1 MKKTENDLNMRH
13 LNMMGAHEDIAKH
26 TKDNLMYNNELG
38 HKQITAHITNGTDF
52 SGMSKEEIEIY
63 SSEYSITYKK
73 DDHASHI
80 WILICEPLF
89 FTQLLQ

>member
-63 SSEYSITYKK
+63 SSKYRFKYGWK
-73 DDHASHI
+73 DGQIPSSMYRH
-80 WILICEPLF
+80 F
-89 FTQLLQ
+89 MNV

>member
-63 SSEYSITYKK
+63 SRKYRMIYKK
-73 DDHASHI
+73 
-80 WILICEPLF
+80 LIFLTNSDIVEIFCF
-89 FTQLLQ
+89 FSVT

>member
-63 SSEYSITYKK
+63 SSKYKIIYSVNIFPWNMAIKNSGNMSK
-73 DDHASHI
+73 
-80 WILICEPLF
+80 
-89 FTQLLQ
+89 